1 MDECGIE
8 EDLVRE
14 YGRIQDKDNKAQR
27 LYGDK
32 TGTKHKKTGVISGYS
47 RLPDKEKYQYIAPMV
62 FSCNCDTEVF
72 NTWITKRL
80 LPTIKLIRQQHPN
93 RSINL
98 VMDNVS
104 YHKSELTKKILIKNN
119 INLVFQPA
127 YSPDLSW
134 RGSSLGDPD
143 LHFSLNPIEP
153 SWTQPRMT
161 LDTSLTTK
169 LIMKINYALR

>member
-127 YSPDLSW
+127 YSPDL
-134 RGSSLGDPD
+134 
-143 LHFSLNPIEP
+143 NPIEP
-153 SWTQPRMT
+153 SW
-161 LDTSLTTK
+161 DTTK
-169 LIMKINYALR
+169 NDIRSQSYNQTNFEDKLCTALNSRTW